1 MIAICKIWSFSFSKL
16 EWHNLHFLN
25 LEGRGIVGE
34 TNQISDTWEYSIKFR
49 LLSSPKCGGTARQ
62 SPARAEQIHRNLL
75 YDVGVLLF
83 PWFEP
88 WLDNRLKTFVM
99 CSPADYWEKRWQK
112 KTQPAQHH
120 TFRTE
125 WEAFLLS
132 WQRKTKCPCVM
143 SYYTVNRKYKISCTV
158 MYAITLTNMSVNIK
172 PCIQKAMKRQTLTQK
187 RLRLMDS
194 DNCIVNLD
202 TVNVSIQFQ
211 NKTSVWLIF
220 KSMTS
225 LITQKCIFRRH

>member
-49 LLSSPKCGGTARQ
+49 LLSSTKCGGTALQ

-99 CSPADYWEKRWQK
+99 CSPTDYWEKRWQK
-112 KTQPAQHH
+112 KTQPAQSAIHSG
-120 TFRTE
+120 
-125 WEAFLLS
+125 LS
-132 WQRKTKCPCVM
+132 GRRCCCHDKE
-143 SYYTVNRKYKISCTV
+143 
-158 MYAITLTNMSVNIK
+158 
-172 PCIQKAMKRQTLTQK
+172 KRNA
-187 RLRLMDS
+187 R
-194 DNCIVNLD
+194 
-202 TVNVSIQFQ
+202 VSRH
-211 NKTSVWLIF
+211 
-220 KSMTS
+220 
-225 LITQKCIFRRH
+225 ITQSIESTQSAAQ